1 MVSDRARSFGKA
13 IKRENKHT
21 HGDSSMVKL
30 LLEYGA
36 DPEHEDEDGER
47 PILWAAANGYQPI
60 TGGLIRIRQIDEVAQ
75 L

>member
-1 MVSDRARSFGKA
+1 
-13 IKRENKHT
+13 
-21 HGDSSMVKL
+21 MVKL

>member
-1 MVSDRARSFGKA
+1 
-13 IKRENKHT
+13 
-21 HGDSSMVKL
+21 MVKL

-60 TGGLIRIRQIDEVAQ
+60 TGGLI
-75 L
+75 